1 MTSGVSLPRGGPLPT
16 TAPAD
21 LVLMTLADARLPT
34 GAHTQSAGLEPAL
47 RGGLDPA
54 DVPAYL
60 AARLRTVTR
69 VDAGTAV
76 VARHVAFA
84 ARESG
89 LDPDPSQDLVEDLAE
104 VRDAWAART
113 PSPAQ
118 RAAAE
123 HLGRGYLR
131 LLRRLWPADL
141 LAPALA
147 ALGRPPRP
155 LVVGAV
161 AALTGLGAAQTVRL
175 VAYDEAQ
182 TIASATLKIAP
193 ADPVLATSWVIAAH
207 PAIEAMAA
215 DLAGLTRPRDIPADA
230 APLAEHWAQDHAR
243 ATERMFSA

>member
-1 MTSGVSLPRGGPLPT
+1 MAHPPLPT

-60 AARLRTVTR
+60 ATRLRTVTR
-69 VDAGTAV
+69 VDAGAAV
-76 VARHVAFA
+76 VARHA
-84 ARESG
+84 ALCG
-89 LDPDPSQDLVEDLAE
+89 GDLAE

-131 LLRRLWPADL
+131 LLRGIWPDAS
-141 LAPALA
+141 LASALA

-155 LVVGAV
+155 VVMGVV
-161 AALTGLGAAQTVRL
+161 AALAGLDPAQTVRL

-182 TIASATLKIAP
+182 TIASATLKLAP
-193 ADPVLATSWVIAAH
+193 GDPLTATSWVIAAH
-207 PAIEAMAA
+207 SAIEAMAQA
-215 DLAGLTRPRDIPADA
+215 LAALTRPRDIPAAA
-230 APLAEHWAQDHAR
+230 APLAEHWAEDHSR